1 MNTNFSARLASR
13 ASSRLFEVRADASN
27 VGNLEVYLY
36 DVIDADWGV
45 GARQFVDAIAGAT
58 GSISLHI
65 NSPGGDV
72 FEARTMVSALQAAR
86 ARGVK
91 VTTYIDGLAASAAS
105 YVALASDEV
114 VMSEGA
120 LMMIH
125 CAWAMTIGNSNDML
139 SMADLLDKIDQTI
152 AADYSKKTGMPA
164 AELLKL
170 MEEETWLD
178 AGEATELG
186 FCDRI
191 AAAPVASTKN
201 QWDLSAYKR
210 PPVFAPDTPEPPA
223 PEPEMPDEPTESA
236 AYAHARRMLEH
247 LERIG

>member
-1 MNTNFSARLASR
+1 MKQNISARLASR
-13 ASSRLFEVRADASN
+13 ASSRLFEVRAAATAGDI
-27 VGNLEVYLY
+27 EVYLY

-45 GARQFVDAIAGAT
+45 GARQFVDAITGAT

-91 VTTYIDGLAASAAS
+91 VTTYVDGLAASAAS

-114 VMSEGA
+114 VMAEGA
-120 LMMIH
+120 LLMVH
-125 CAWAMTIGNSNDML
+125 CAWALTVGNSADMI

-152 AADYSKKTGMPA
+152 AADYSKKTGKPMPEMLA
-164 AELLKL
+164 L
-170 MEEETWLD
+170 MEAETWLD
-178 AGEATELG
+178 ANEALDLG
-186 FCDRI
+186 FADRI
-191 AAAPVASTKN
+191 AAAPAAATKD

-210 PPVFAPDTPEPPA
+210 APALAQDTPVAPA
-223 PEPEMPDEPTESA
+223 PEPGIAPPTESA
-236 AYAHARRMLEH
+236 AYAHARRMLAH
-247 LERIG
+247 LDRIG

>member
-1 MNTNFSARLASR
+1 MKKNISARLVAQAS
-13 ASSRLFEVRADASN
+13 ARLFEVRAAATAGDI
-27 VGNLEVYLY
+27 EVYLY

-45 GARQFVDAIAGAT
+45 GARQFVDAITGVT

-91 VTTYIDGLAASAAS
+91 VTTYVGGLAASAAS

-114 VMSEGA
+114 VMAEGA
-120 LMMIH
+120 LLMVH
-125 CAWAMTIGNSNDML
+125 CAWALTVGNSADML

-152 AADYSKKTGMPA
+152 AADYSKKTRKPMSEMLA
-164 AELLKL
+164 L
-170 MEEETWLD
+170 MEAETWLD
-178 AGEATELG
+178 AAEAVDLG
-186 FCDRI
+186 FADRI
-191 AAAPVASTKN
+191 AASPAAATKN

-210 PPVFAPDTPEPPA
+210 APALAQDTPATPAPDPEIAPPI
-223 PEPEMPDEPTESA
+223 ESA
-236 AYAHARRMLEH
+236 AYAHARRMLAH

>member
-1 MNTNFSARLASR
+1 MKQNISARLASR
-13 ASSRLFEVRADASN
+13 ASARLFEVRAAATAGDI
-27 VGNLEVYLY
+27 EVYLY

-45 GARQFVDAIAGAT
+45 GARQFVDAITGAT

-91 VTTYIDGLAASAAS
+91 VTTYVDGLAASAAS

-114 VMSEGA
+114 VMAEGA
-120 LMMIH
+120 LLMVH
-125 CAWAMTIGNSNDML
+125 CAWALTVGNSADMI

-152 AADYSKKTGMPA
+152 AADYSKKTGKPMPEMLA
-164 AELLKL
+164 L
-170 MEEETWLD
+170 MEAETWLD
-178 AGEATELG
+178 ANEALDLG
-186 FCDRI
+186 FADRI
-191 AAAPVASTKN
+191 AAAPAAATKN

-210 PPVFAPDTPEPPA
+210 APISAQDAPVAPA
-223 PEPEMPDEPTESA
+223 PEPEIAPPTESA
-236 AYAHARRMLEH
+236 AYAHARRMLAH
-247 LERIG
+247 LDRIG

>member
-1 MNTNFSARLASR
+1 MKQNISARLASR
-13 ASSRLFEVRADASN
+13 ASARLFEVRAAATAGDI
-27 VGNLEVYLY
+27 EVYLY

-45 GARQFVDAIAGAT
+45 GARQFVDAITGAT

-91 VTTYIDGLAASAAS
+91 VTTYVDGLAASAAS

-114 VMSEGA
+114 VMAEGA
-120 LMMIH
+120 LLMVH
-125 CAWAMTIGNSNDML
+125 CAWALTVGNSADMI

-152 AADYSKKTGMPA
+152 AADYSKKTGKPMDEMLA
-164 AELLKL
+164 L
-170 MEEETWLD
+170 MEAETWLD
-178 AGEATELG
+178 ANEALDLG
-186 FCDRI
+186 FADRI
-191 AAAPVASTKN
+191 AAAPAAATKN

-210 PPVFAPDTPEPPA
+210 APALAQDTPVAPA
-223 PEPEMPDEPTESA
+223 PEPEIAPTTESA
-236 AYAHARRMLEH
+236 AWAHARRMLAH
-247 LERIG
+247 LDRIG

>member
-1 MNTNFSARLASR
+1 MKTNISARLASR
-13 ASSRLFEVRADASN
+13 ASSRLFEVRADASS
-27 VGNLEVYLY
+27 VGNIEVFLY

-45 GARQFVDAIAGAT
+45 GARQFVDAITGAT
-58 GSISLHI
+58 GAISLHI

-105 YVALASDEV
+105 YVALAADEV

-125 CAWAMTIGNSNDML
+125 CAWAMTVGNSNDML
-139 SMADLLDKIDQTI
+139 AMADLLDKIDQTI
-152 AADYSKKTGMPA
+152 AADYSKKSGKPVDEM
-164 AELLKL
+164 LKL
-170 MEEETWLD
+170 MEFETWLD
-178 AGEATELG
+178 ANEATDLG
-186 FCDRI
+186 LCDRI
-191 AAAPVASTKN
+191 ASAPAATTNN

-210 PPVFAPDTPEPPA
+210 APVLAQDTPATPDPDPEVIEPS
-223 PEPEMPDEPTESA
+223 TESA
-236 AYAHARRMLEH
+236 AYAHARRVLDH
-247 LERIG
+247 FERIG

>member
-1 MNTNFSARLASR
+1 MKTISARLASQ
-13 ASSRLFEVRADASN
+13 ASARLFEVRASVSPAGDT
-27 VGNLEVYLY
+27 EIYLY

-45 GARQFVDAIAGAT
+45 GARQFVDAITGIT
-58 GSISLHI
+58 GSIALHI

-114 VMSEGA
+114 VMAEGA
-120 LMMIH
+120 LLMVH
-125 CAWAMTIGNSNDML
+125 CAWALTVGNSADML

-152 AADYSKKTGMPA
+152 AADYSKKTGKPVEEMLALMEAETWIDA
-164 AELLKL
+164 AEAVE
-170 MEEETWLD
+170 M
-178 AGEATELG
+178 G
-186 FCDRI
+186 FADRI
-191 AAAPVASTKN
+191 AAAPAAATKN

-210 PPVFAPDTPEPPA
+210 APVLAQDEPASPAPD
-223 PEPEMPDEPTESA
+223 PEMPAPTESA
-236 AYAHARRMLEH
+236 AYAHARRLLAH
-247 LERIG
+247 LDRIG

>member
-1 MNTNFSARLASR
+1 MKQNISARLASR
-13 ASSRLFEVRADASN
+13 ASARLFEVRAAATAGDI
-27 VGNLEVYLY
+27 EVYLY

-45 GARQFVDAIAGAT
+45 GARQFVDAITGAT

-91 VTTYIDGLAASAAS
+91 VTTYVDGLAASAAS

-114 VMSEGA
+114 VMAEGA
-120 LMMIH
+120 LLMVH
-125 CAWAMTIGNSNDML
+125 CAWAMTVGNSADML

-152 AADYSKKTGMPA
+152 AADYSKKTGKPMSEMIA
-164 AELLKL
+164 L
-170 MEEETWLD
+170 MEAETWLD
-178 AGEATELG
+178 ANEALDLG
-186 FCDRI
+186 FADRI
-191 AAAPVASTKN
+191 AAAPAAAVKN

-210 PPVFAPDTPEPPA
+210 APVLAQDTPVAPA
-223 PEPEMPDEPTESA
+223 PNPEIAPPTESA
-236 AYAHARRMLEH
+236 AWAHARRMLAH
-247 LERIG
+247 LDRIG

>member
-1 MNTNFSARLASR
+1 MNTNISARLASR
-13 ASSRLFEVRADASN
+13 ASSRLFEVRGDASTT
-27 VGNLEVYLY
+27 GELEVYLY
-36 DVIDADWGV
+36 DVIDAQWGV
-45 GARQFVDAIAGAT
+45 GARQFVEAIAGAS

-125 CAWAMTIGNSNDML
+125 CAWAMTVGNSNDML
-139 SMADLLDKIDQTI
+139 GMADLLDKIDQTI
-152 AADYSKKTGMPA
+152 AADYSKKSGKPMDEMLA
-164 AELLKL
+164 L
-170 MEEETWLD
+170 MEAETWID
-178 AGEATELG
+178 ASEAVEMGLA
-186 FCDRI
+186 DRI
-191 AAAPVASTKN
+191 ADAPASAAKN

-210 PPVFAPDTPEPPA
+210 APVLAQDTPEQPA
-223 PEPEMPDEPTESA
+223 QEPEMPAPTESA
-236 AYAHARRMLEH
+236 AYAHARRMLAH

>member
-1 MNTNFSARLASR
+1 MNTNISARLASR
-13 ASSRLFEVRADASN
+13 ASSRLFEVRGDASST
-27 VGNLEVYLY
+27 GDLEVYLY
-36 DVIDADWGV
+36 DVIDAQWGV
-45 GARQFVDAIAGAT
+45 GARQFVEAIAGAS

-120 LMMIH
+120 LIMIH
-125 CAWAMTIGNSNDML
+125 CAWAMTVGNSNDML
-139 SMADLLDKIDQTI
+139 AMADLLDKIDHTI
-152 AADYSKKTGMPA
+152 AADYSKKSGKPMDEMLA
-164 AELLKL
+164 L
-170 MEEETWLD
+170 MEAETWID
-178 AGEATELG
+178 ADEAVEMG
-186 FCDRI
+186 FADRI
-191 AAAPVASTKN
+191 AAVPAATTKN

-210 PPVFAPDTPEPPA
+210 APILAQDTPEAPA
-223 PEPEMPDEPTESA
+223 QEPEMTAPTTESA
-236 AYAHARRMLEH
+236 AYAHARRMLAH

>member
-1 MNTNFSARLASR
+1 MNTNISARLASR
-13 ASSRLFEVRADASN
+13 ASSRLFEVRADASRA
-27 VGNLEVYLY
+27 GDIEIYLY
-36 DVIDADWGV
+36 DVIDAQWGV

-86 ARGVK
+86 ARGVN

-125 CAWAMTIGNSNDML
+125 CAWAMTVGNSDDML

-152 AADYSKKTGMPA
+152 AADYSKKTGKAVEEM
-164 AELLKL
+164 LQL
-170 MEEETWLD
+170 MEAETWLD
-178 AGEATELG
+178 ADEATELG

-191 AAAPVASTKN
+191 AAAPAAATKN

-210 PPVFAPDTPEPPA
+210 APVLAQDTPATPAPDPEVI
-223 PEPEMPDEPTESA
+223 EPTTESV
-236 AYAHARRMLEH
+236 AYAHARRMLDYF
-247 LERIG
+247 ERIG